1 MKCLNIPKGV
11 RIDYAIPRGEIVTE
25 NIDGWIRDNLKDKKV
40 ISIGDVVTGSLIKNG
55 VKPFVSVI
63 DGRTRRN
70 EFLHIDLM
78 KELRGCK
85 VLKTVNPK
93 GKLSLEAMEVIC
105 KVLSSKDEGAE
116 CYTILVDGE
125 EDMLALPALSCA
137 PLNSVVLYGVPGVGI
152 AAFFIDQ
159 LVRYMAS
166 IRILY
171 LEPVE
176 CM

>member
-1 MKCLNIPKGV
+1 
-11 RIDYAIPRGEIVTE
+11 
-25 NIDGWIRDNLKDKKV
+25 
-40 ISIGDVVTGSLIKNG
+40 
-55 VKPFVSVI
+55 
-63 DGRTRRN
+63 
-70 EFLHIDLM
+70 M
-78 KELRGCK
+78 KELRECRT
-85 VLKTVNPK
+85 LKTVNPK
-93 GKLSLEAMEVIC
+93 GKLSLEAMEIIC
-105 KVLSSKDEGAE
+105 KVLSGKGEGAH
-116 CYTILVDGE
+116 CYAIIVDGE

-152 AAFFIDQ
+152 AVFSVDQ

>member
-1 MKCLNIPKGV
+1 MNIPKDV

-25 NIDGWIRDNLKDKKV
+25 NIDRWIRDNLKDKKV
-40 ISIGDVVTGSLIKNG
+40 ISIGDVVTGSLIQNG

-70 EFLHIDLM
+70 EFSHIDVIE
-78 KELRGCK
+78 ELRECR

-93 GKLSLEAMEVIC
+93 GKLSLEAMEMIC
-105 KVLSSKDEGAE
+105 KVLSSKGEGVK
-116 CYTILVDGE
+116 CYAIIVDGE
-125 EDMLALPALSCA
+125 EDILALPALSCA

-152 AAFFIDQ
+152 AAFFVDQ

-171 LEPVE
+171 LEPDD